1 MEILCK
7 SDYQDLYRIKD
18 GVLLVVNKFDYKKT
32 DDGRAIYV
40 CYRGRKTVK
49 KYNDGCQDQLKV
61 LKHEYECTYEQCVLE
76 AGTVL
81 YNGYAVELTSKENW
95 DYQIKTTGDLFSGN
109 QVDILELIDEV
120 KKLIEANKPYILT
133 QYHED

>member
-1 MEILCK
+1 MEVLCK

-32 DDGRAIYV
+32 DDGRVICV
-40 CYRGRKTVK
+40 NDRGRKNVK
-49 KYNDGCQDQLKV
+49 KYNDGCQDQLKT
-61 LKHEYECTYEQCVLE
+61 LKIDHECKYEQCVLE

-81 YNGYAVELTSKENW
+81 YGAYAVELVTKENW

-109 QVDILELIDEV
+109 HVDILELIDEI
-120 KKLIEANKPYILT
+120 KKLIESY
-133 QYHED
+133 